1 MLLDDCLE
9 AIKKDIEEQPD
20 LFEGRTFEDFKIS
33 EGHVRDD
40 DHASNYYMI
49 GLRTNPAETHV
60 AGVLGDGM
68 IWYKFPWCVTGTFRV
83 GSLCPSWMPL
93 LSFISF
99 PPYQFSNPSHPS
111 NQPKHR

>member
-40 DHASNYYMI
+40 DHASNYYKI

-83 GSLCPSWMPL
+83 GSLCPSWMP
-93 LSFISF
+93 
-99 PPYQFSNPSHPS
+99 PP
-111 NQPKHR
+111 